1 MRVRLRKLG
10 TGSVFL
16 LSLVIW
22 ATAGLIVGGLV
33 AAASSVPLPAN
44 YELTFL
50 DRLGPWALAAFPLV
64 YGVLGGIFAALAA
77 VIYNMAAAVTGGVR
91 VEIPELDGGR
101 RPSQPEAAGAAGAS
115 SAAGVSSAAS
125 GSEEPSPSPDAG
137 EPSSRR
143 SSGE

>member
-1 MRVRLRKLG
+1 MKVRLRKVG

-22 ATAGLIVGGLV
+22 ATAGLIVGGVV
-33 AAASSVPLPAN
+33 AAASSIPLPAN

-50 DRLGPWALAAFPLV
+50 DRLGPWSLAAFPLV
-64 YGVLGGIFAALAA
+64 YGILGGIFAALAA
-77 VIYNMAAAVTGGVR
+77 VIYNIAAAVTGGVR
-91 VEIPELDGGR
+91 VEIPELDAPPS
-101 RPSQPEAAGAAGAS
+101 PSQPEGAGAAGAS
-115 SAAGVSSAAS
+115 PAAGDSSDA
-125 GSEEPSPSPDAG
+125 PSSPEAG